1 MPWLISFSLG
11 CAIVAICRVCG
22 TKYSKWTAPVSAR
35 GVRGACSEVGLSEKP
50 QADPQEDGSLLAI
63 APITQTEER
72 STRIRLS
79 SFIPRSRSKVVFALV
94 MGCYCV
100 TLGSFVSVWARVAH
114 VPNPPRAFYL
124 RGDAADIIALLVVA
138 PILESLVLV
147 GVLELVR
154 RVRAPAVAQV
164 LVTALFI
171 SELHVWP

>member
-1 MPWLISFSLG
+1 
-11 CAIVAICRVCG
+11 
-22 TKYSKWTAPVSAR
+22 
-35 GVRGACSEVGLSEKP
+35 VRGACSEVGLSEKP

-72 STRIRLS
+72 STRIRLR

-147 GVLELVR
+147 EGSSWCAEYVLLQSLR
-154 RVRAPAVAQV
+154 YS
-164 LVTALFI
+164 L
-171 SELHVWP
+171 LHYSSVNYTFGPDGRTR